1 MKAHSFPFYIGLF
14 LVLSACSGGGG
25 GGGSTLPDG
34 GGANKT
40 LSFANS
46 TVESNLVYAKDGQEV
61 TITVTPRDT
70 TGAVMDISGKY
81 DPQLMVLNQGGGG
94 TSPTF
99 EVNDMVL
106 SGGIYTVKYTP
117 DATGNVNLFLNFV
130 GANYGNPNIGN
141 VSTVKLNLLG
151 WDECFDA
158 SPDSATSAQIWRRRG
173 SYNLI
178 CDAADLMRVVYL
190 YGASE
195 SYTSLGEI
203 GVNDKYNAIETSLL
217 SLSRETALLSSMS
230 EDFVIMR
237 DISDFSLL
245 ISFPNFIAGN
255 RFFNARRTGSVYMNG
270 KSVPN
275 FVFDNGILSPDP
287 QGPFDASRKLSG
299 LPASF

>member
-61 TITVTPRDT
+61 TITITPRDT
-70 TGAVMDISGKY
+70 TGAVLDITGKY

-99 EVNDMVL
+99 EVNDMTL
-106 SGGIYTVKYTP
+106 SAGVYTVKYTP

-141 VSTVKLNLLG
+141 VSTVKLNLQG

-158 SPDSATSAQIWRRRG
+158 SPDSATSSQIWRRRG

-178 CDAADLMRVVYL
+178 CDAGDLMRVVYIDMGPQ
-190 YGASE
+190 YI
-195 SYTSLGEI
+195 TSLGTLSI
-203 GVNDKYNAIETSLL
+203 NDTYEAIQTS
-217 SLSRETALLSSMS
+217 SLSANRVSALTSSLG

-237 DISDFSLL
+237 DIDNFLSIIDSPD
-245 ISFPNFIAGN
+245 ISSGN
-255 RFFNARRTGSVYMNG
+255 RFFNARHTGSVYING

-275 FVFDNGILSPDP
+275 FVFDNGIVSPDP
-287 QGPFDASRKLSG
+287 QGPFDPSRKLSG